1 MRSILTRAKLAA
13 TALAPALM
21 LFSGLAACTGL
32 PATLASQPDFEVLT
46 RAGVASVSI
55 RQSPPGMTE
64 AQFTQLVKAG
74 MERASPGSVIAGPVE
89 PPFPSRRIVWHVN
102 PAAPPRGISRLVV
115 NVFDGANP
123 YAYEQE
129 TVANSEPRVVISS
142 ALESMSERLL
152 ADVAAQANP
161 PIQPAAQAQPAETNH
176 TTFSRR

>member
-1 MRSILTRAKLAA
+1 
-13 TALAPALM
+13 
-21 LFSGLAACTGL
+21 
-32 PATLASQPDFEVLT
+32 
-46 RAGVASVSI
+46 
-55 RQSPPGMTE
+55 
-64 AQFTQLVKAG
+64 
-74 MERASPGSVIAGPVE
+74 
-89 PPFPSRRIVWHVN
+89 
-102 PAAPPRGISRLVV
+102 V